1 MRCVA
6 LLRGINVGGK
16 HLVKMDQLTRTV
28 EALGHKDVVTYL
40 QSGNVVFTAGNVMVE
55 TLRSDIASSLE
66 DTFGFEIPV
75 VVRAG
80 PAIRSVATAHPFAD
94 RAQVPKEL
102 SVLFLASE
110 PSTTA
115 VADLDPNRGG
125 QDSFVVDGAEVYL
138 HLESAARTKLS
149 LPWFERQL
157 GITGTVRN
165 WNTVLALAE
174 LASNDA

>member
-1 MRCVA
+1 M
-6 LLRGINVGGK
+6 
-16 HLVKMDQLTRTV
+16 VKMDELVRVFEDIGCQ
-28 EALGHKDVVTYL
+28 DVVSYL
-40 QSGNVVFTAGNVMVE
+40 QSGNVAFSTSFESDELVGAGIGEALFTV
-55 TLRSDIASSLE
+55 
-66 DTFGFEIPV
+66 FGFEIPV
-75 VVRAG
+75 VVRNCTEMQ
-80 PAIRSVATAHPFAD
+80 SVAAAHPFAD
-94 RAQVPKEL
+94 RAQAPKEL